1 VQRLRPRHRW
11 TAPANRWLPG
21 DVLTPRRLGNALE
34 QRLRLAFT
42 DPPPQGHL
50 VSTGAAALCPCYCF
64 LSPLYPLTGALR
76 TAAAPACRRLCRSY
90 LFLWRLCRAPL
101 GFLSTWASACYGEQ
115 GRSACICPSAIFP
128 PSFQGFALYCR
139 RAPASRSGPPGLRA
153 GDHGSP
159 ALDVPGDR
167 RAHARA
173 GRAAGVGWRPAWWQR
188 APTPLAGRC
197 APL

>member
-1 VQRLRPRHRW
+1 MQRLRPRHRW

-90 LFLWRLCRAPL
+90 RFLWRLCRAPL
-101 GFLSTWASACYGEQ
+101 GFLSTWASACYGERD
-115 GRSACICPSAIFP
+115 RSACICPSAIFP
-128 PSFQGFALYCR
+128 PSLQGLALYCR
-139 RAPASRSGPPGLRA
+139 RAPASRSGPPSLRA
-153 GDHGSP
+153 GGQ
-159 ALDVPGDR
+159 AC
-167 RAHARA
+167 ARA
-173 GRAAGVGWRPAWWQR
+173 CRTRRGRRLAASVVAACPHTPRRSLRSVVGRMVFY
-188 APTPLAGRC
+188 
-197 APL
+197 